1 MHALRLAV
9 AHQVTNGWRPRL
21 SKTLA
26 KKSPTYTNIVR
37 ACWDQD
43 HTKRP
48 TFPKVLQEI
57 TKLMR
62 NSDIAN
68 DCEVVTATS
77 GSSDGSTGDSSSLT
91 SGTDGTPNST
101 VTTTDFSSVGSPG
114 GSFSNRNDSRAR
126 GFTPPTNEGG
136 TGLSSISEQEVAEF
150 RQARRLS
157 AADKMQIEGELNRL
171 SEGGQSS
178 SPGSSQFG
186 SYDPLAGPQPGQ
198 VNSSGSSTGSGSAMG
213 TLRSQAT
220 TSSEASSGNGANN
233 YN

>member
-1 MHALRLAV
+1 
-9 AHQVTNGWRPRL
+9 
-21 SKTLA
+21 
-26 KKSPTYTNIVR
+26 VR

-101 VTTTDFSSVGSPG
+101 VTATDFSSVGSPG
-114 GSFSNRNDSRAR
+114 GSFSKR
-126 GFTPPTNEGG
+126 GKGGASAPPTNEGG

-157 AADKMQIEGELNRL
+157 AADKQQIEGEMHRL

-220 TSSEASSGNGANN
+220 ASSEASSGNGANN